1 MPRVLLLEDDAV
13 LNETVTEYLEEQGYA
28 VDALY
33 DGFSAQEKLYETQY
47 DILLLDVG
55 VPGPNGWQL
64 LEESRKEGLQTP
76 AIFITSRDSMED
88 LEKGFA
94 SGADDYIRKPFALK
108 ELLLRIETL
117 IKRSYAQHSER
128 IVIDEE
134 KRIFFN
140 PFSGELSIGE
150 KSVSLGNKE
159 SKLLKLFLR
168 ERGKVIDH
176 ETIYRSIWE
185 YDETPSD
192 AALRTYI
199 KNLRKLIG
207 KEKIVSLKKQGYK
220 LVSPSK

>member
-13 LNETVTEYLEEQGYA
+13 LNETVTEYLEEQGYE
-28 VDALY
+28 VDAIY
-33 DGFSAQEKLYETQY
+33 DGYDAQEKLYEKQY

-55 VPGPNGWQL
+55 VPGLDGLKL
-64 LEESRKEGLQTP
+64 LEESRKEGVQTP
-76 AIFITSRDSMED
+76 AIFITSRDSVED

-94 SGADDYIRKPFALK
+94 SGADDYVRKPFALK
-108 ELLLRIETL
+108 ELLLRMETL

-128 IVIDEE
+128 IVIDAE
-134 KRIFFN
+134 KNIFFN
-140 PFSGELSIGE
+140 PLSGELSVSG
-150 KSVSLGNKE
+150 KAVSLGNKE

-176 ETIYRSIWE
+176 DTLYRAIWE

-199 KNLRKLIG
+199 KNLRKWVG

-220 LVSPSK
+220 FVSAPE